1 MYVMNFSMVI
11 KQSVLIYLMHGWRDS
26 NSQPM
31 VLETIAL
38 PIELHPSD
46 CLLSEIRQQAQAVLF
61 LDNFGNLSGTYGTTT
76 LADRESQTFFHRNR
90 RNQLHG
96 D

>member
-1 MYVMNFSMVI
+1 
-11 KQSVLIYLMHGWRDS
+11 
-26 NSQPM
+26 
-31 VLETIAL
+31 
-38 PIELHPSD
+38 
-46 CLLSEIRQQAQAVLF
+46 LSEIRQQAQAVLF